1 MKTSRRKML
10 DKHISKRVLKALYKD
25 NNFADCYQIA
35 CNNSKEQPYLV
46 GGKLFRT
53 IIEVIYEHPAR
64 ASSCD
69 YDFATASII
78 KRKKKKKKKIMR
90 GRRDGESLSA
100 YIAYKERYWASNGKY
115 KKQKSPYSGTSRKFK
130 TRNGAQIDIIDISSL
145 EMIKNGSY
153 PASIDGY
160 LRSVPLSI
168 QSLAMNIDRCE
179 IFGSVGID
187 SINERFI
194 WINSEEGIVNLCK
207 NKGWIDKGYRYVD
220 GKARSIRF
228 RHDVTRPENKKVLT
242 VKPKLRY
249 TGTQDFFSITSNT
262 ATTSTG
268 GWYSYGSTT

>member
-1 MKTSRRKML
+1 ML

-25 NNFADCYQIA
+25 NNFTDCYQIA
-35 CNNSKEQPYLV
+35 CNNSKQQPYLV

-78 KRKKKKKKKIMR
+78 KRKKRKKKLLR
-90 GRRDGESLSA
+90 GRRDGESLSG
-100 YIAYKERYWASNGKY
+100 YMRYKESYWASNKKYGYGKE
-115 KKQKSPYSGTSRKFK
+115 KSPYSGTSRKFK
-130 TRNGAQIDIIDISSL
+130 TRNGSRIDIIDIPSL

-179 IFGSVGID
+179 IFGSVGLD

-194 WINSEEGIVNLCK
+194 WINSEEGIHNLCK
-207 NKGWIDKGYRYVD
+207 NKGWIDKGYNYVN
-220 GKARSIRF
+220 GKAKSIRF
-228 RHDVTRPENKKVLT
+228 RHDVTLPKQKKIKTVNPVL
-242 VKPKLRY
+242 KY

-262 ATTSTG
+262 AISTTSTG
-268 GWYSYGSTT
+268 GWYSYASN